1 MIEFFNG
8 LGNAVKSSNLIE
20 KAIMEKQQTLLQKS
34 KPLLLITDLEGI
46 HPFTRFGPIESSI
59 YNEIEIPIIVLYP
72 GEMNGESL
80 QFLGFY
86 PQDGN
91 YRSKHF

>member
-1 MIEFFNG
+1 
-8 LGNAVKSSNLIE
+8 L
-20 KAIMEKQQTLLQKS
+20 
-34 KPLLLITDLEGI
+34 TDLEGI
-46 HPFTRFGPIESSI
+46 HPFTRFGPIEQSI
-59 YNEIEIPIIVLYP
+59 YNQIEIPMLVFYP
-72 GEMNGESL
+72 GNIIGNSL